1 LGFVWNLEFRISI
14 VFVKNVMLCAPG
26 FSCFEGKKGKVNAVQ
41 AGASDF
47 NFKDFKLLS
56 SYQIHRKWI
65 EAGASQCG

>member
-1 LGFVWNLEFRISI
+1 
-14 VFVKNVMLCAPG
+14 MLCAPG